1 MDKSEIK
8 LRKERAL
15 KHYDLWLE
23 AEIAVASSQSYT
35 IGSRSLTRADLSDI
49 RKQQEY
55 WRREI
60 DKLEAID
67 KYGGRNRTYIAVP
80 RDI

>member
-8 LRKERAL
+8 LRRERAL

-23 AEIAVASSQSYT
+23 AEIAVATSQSYT
-35 IGSRSLTRADLSDI
+35 IGSRSLTRANLSEI
-49 RKQQEY
+49 REQQKY
-55 WRREI
+55 WRKEI
-60 DKLEAID
+60 DRLDAIE
-67 KYGGRNRTYIAVP
+67 KYNGRNRTYIAVP

>member
-8 LRKERAL
+8 LRRERAL

-55 WRREI
+55 WRKEL
-60 DKLEAID
+60 DKLETID